1 MLSDCR
7 ASAML
12 VAEDIKRA
20 RAFYEEELGLKV
32 MMEMDDVVVFEAGH
46 NTSFIVYQRPGGV
59 TAKNTVLAFD
69 VQNIEKLL
77 DELKAK
83 GVKQDLRDL
92 PEGANEKGI
101 VDYKSVKSAWIND
114 TEGNIIALTE
124 RV

>member
-20 RAFYEEELGLKV
+20 RAFYEEKLGLKV
-32 MMEMDDVVVFEAGH
+32 MMEMGDVVAFEAGH
-46 NTSFIVYQRPGGV
+46 GTAFIVYERPGGV

-77 DELKAK
+77 DDLKAK
-83 GVKQDLRDL
+83 GVLQDLRDL